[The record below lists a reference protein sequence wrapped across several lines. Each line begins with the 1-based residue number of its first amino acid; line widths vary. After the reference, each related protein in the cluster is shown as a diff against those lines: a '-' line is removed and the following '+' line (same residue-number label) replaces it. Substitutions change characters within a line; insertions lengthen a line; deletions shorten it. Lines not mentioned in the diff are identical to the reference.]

1 MTKITGCDIL
11 FTGSETLTSE
21 RGERDLRAIDWVL
34 LSTALTNLITA
45 IIGLVKVFK
54 ESKKKKKVPKRR
66 GQRKR

>member
-1 MTKITGCDIL
+1 M
-11 FTGSETLTSE
+11 
-21 RGERDLRAIDWVL
+21 RAIDWVL

-54 ESKKKKKVPKRR
+54 ESKQKKKVPKRR